1 MNENSKWGESPVAE
15 IVDRLVEAL
24 HPERVY
30 LFGSRAR
37 EEAREASDIDIL
49 VVIPHSDLPG
59 FERDRQALRALRGI
73 GVSVDVIVLT
83 TAEFEHKLDVTCSL
97 PATVVREGKLLYAT

>member
-1 MNENSKWGESPVAE
+1 MNENLKWDESPVAE

-37 EEAREASDIDIL
+37 EDARGDSDIDIL

-59 FERDRQALRALRGI
+59 FKRDRQALRALRGI

-83 TAEFEHKLDVTCSL
+83 TAEFEHKLDVICSL
-97 PATVVREGKLLYAT
+97 PATVVREGKLLYAA